1 LSSIHIL
8 YNHTPTARLRP
19 HPELC
24 CGLDI
29 FNCTEVVLTYCA
41 DMNGAPLTRTPPRRS
56 WGRGPPPPGWR
67 RIQARRSTCL
77 PLRAVQRRRVES
89 LVLMLSRSRANRA
102 VEAARRVG
110 GGLIV
115 AALNVG
121 GLRAG
126 AGDPTDAGSERPA
139 GREGDRRA
147 EQRGAPLRGPARRVK
162 QPVRHSARGPSREL
176 SDEGLRLGAQGATQ
190 VPSRIF

>member
-1 LSSIHIL
+1 MSGCGGPAV
-8 YNHTPTARLRP
+8 TPVCCRRCFLRLDDAFTLP
-19 HPELC
+19 VTTWA
-24 CGLDI
+24 
-29 FNCTEVVLTYCA
+29 FNDGQLPGHKNSRSLRRHER
-41 DMNGAPLTRTPPRRS
+41 GAPLTRTPPRRS

-77 PLRAVQRRRVES
+77 LLRAVQRRRVES

-115 AALNVG
+115 ATLNVG

-126 AGDPTDAGSERPA
+126 AGAPTDAGSERSA

-147 EQRGAPLRGPARRVK
+147 EHNDAPTA
-162 QPVRHSARGPSREL
+162 
-176 SDEGLRLGAQGATQ
+176 
-190 VPSRIF
+190 